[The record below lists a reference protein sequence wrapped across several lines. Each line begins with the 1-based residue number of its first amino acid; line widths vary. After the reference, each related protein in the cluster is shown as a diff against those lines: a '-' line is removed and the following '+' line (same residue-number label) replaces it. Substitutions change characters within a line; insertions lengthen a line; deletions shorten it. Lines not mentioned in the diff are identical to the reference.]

1 MPLVGHRTQP
11 TDPMH
16 GLAAAIDERIYPEML
31 SKRIGPTQ
39 PGWTPPLLLLQ
50 ERKQGYVRAARHS
63 TAIRSVNLSRQ
74 FNQSPAAS
82 ISPRETRKAQHAL
95 LSSLRLMHL

>member
-16 GLAAAIDERIYPEML
+16 GLAAAIDERIYPVML

-39 PGWTPPLLLLQ
+39 TGWTPPLLLLQ

-63 TAIRSVNLSRQ
+63 TAIRSVN
-74 FNQSPAAS
+74 PASLTKVLPPAFR
-82 ISPRETRKAQHAL
+82 PRGTRKAQDAV